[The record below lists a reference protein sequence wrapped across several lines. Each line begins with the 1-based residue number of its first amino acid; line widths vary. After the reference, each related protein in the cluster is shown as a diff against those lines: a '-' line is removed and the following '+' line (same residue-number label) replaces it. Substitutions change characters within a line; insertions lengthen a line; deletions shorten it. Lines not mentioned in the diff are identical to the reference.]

1 MAGQSLP
8 AARPSR
14 QLSLLDS
21 TCIIV
26 GVIIGAGIYETTPSV
41 ARAVGT
47 ASELLAVWVVGGVL
61 TLVGALCYAE
71 LVAAYPQSGGD
82 YQFLKHAFGL
92 RLAYVF
98 AWSELWIVRPAS
110 VGAIAF
116 VFGRYFDAT
125 LPALRQALPDGWPPS
140 TVYAAAAVAVF
151 SITNMLGVRQGKYAQ
166 NVLTLAKVLGLT
178 ALVLA
183 ALLLPP
189 RAAPQLPQT
198 EAAPLPWPLALIF
211 VLFTYGGWNEI
222 AYVGAEVRDPQ
233 RNALRALLL
242 GTSAVTLI
250 YVMVNVAFLWTLG
263 LEGIRQSNAVAAD
276 CLRTRLGDA
285 GGRIISLLICISAL
299 GGVNGYLLAGARI
312 YYAMGLDHSH
322 FAPLGVWHRRWGTPH
337 RALLLQGGVTL
348 LLIGLFG
355 TGAWNALAAHGA
367 ALLRARPPASTGGF
381 EQCVIFTTPV
391 FWLFFLLVG
400 VSLIA
405 LRVRRP
411 HQPRPFRVPGYPV
424 LPLVFCASSAYML
437 YSSLTYAAENR
448 SYEAWWAIGLLVPG
462 VVLSFFSRP
471 RQTPA
476 GA

>member
-1 MAGQSLP
+1 MASQTLP
-8 AARPSR
+8 AARPTR

-41 ARAVGT
+41 ARAVNTGL
-47 ASELLAVWVVGGVL
+47 ELIAVWLVGGLV
-61 TLVGALCYAE
+61 TLIGAMCYAE

-125 LPALRQALPDGWPPS
+125 LPALRHLLPDGWPPS
-140 TVYAAAAVAVF
+140 TVYAAAAVAVL
-151 SITNMLGVRQGKYAQ
+151 SLTNLLGVRQGKYTQ
-166 NVLTLAKVLGLT
+166 NVLTMAKVGGLL
-178 ALVLA
+178 ALVLT

-189 RAAPQLPQT
+189 SG
-198 EAAPLPWPLALIF
+198 APLPPRADAGPLPWSLALIF

-233 RNALRALLL
+233 RNALRALLV
-242 GTSAVTLI
+242 GTATVTLI

-263 LEGIRQSNAVAAD
+263 LDGIRHSQAVAAD
-276 CLRTRLGDA
+276 CLRSRLGEP
-285 GGRIISLLICISAL
+285 GGRFISLLICISAL

-312 YYAMGLDHSH
+312 YYAVGLDHSH
-322 FAPLGVWHRRWGTPH
+322 FAPLGVWHPRWGTPH

-355 TGAWNALAAHGA
+355 TGAWNALAARCA
-367 ALLRARPPASTGGF
+367 ALLRAEPPGSSGGF

-405 LRVRRP
+405 LRLRQP

-424 LPLVFCASSAYML
+424 LPLLFCMSSAYML
-437 YSSLTYAAENR
+437 YSSLMHAAANR
-448 SYEAWWAIGLLVPG
+448 SYEAWWAIGLLIPG
-462 VVLSFFSRP
+462 VVLCFFSRP
-471 RQTPA
+471 RQGTA
-476 GA
+476 DA